1 MSGHFGAEGSACEG
15 KTLDDLLLSF
25 LRWSQKKPDLVFDS
39 YNVSKAFRRLKKFA
53 EFQDKY
59 HDEYFSDPVLPTE
72 PGFSASEEV
81 MPILVPS
88 WTTPEGLVTWYFDL
102 PAKNR
107 EQSADEFHAVHF
119 PTLNP

>member
-1 MSGHFGAEGSACEG
+1 MHH
-15 KTLDDLLLSF
+15 LSF
-25 LRWSQKKPDLVFDS
+25 LRWSQKKPDLVLDS
-39 YNVSKAFRRLKKFA
+39 FNVSKAFRRLRKFA

-72 PGFSASEEV
+72 PGFSASDEL

-102 PAKNR
+102 QATKQR
-107 EQSADEFHAVHF
+107 TTSR
-119 PTLNP
+119 